1 MADQYRD
8 SCVKRQSKNRGKE
21 DPIRVSFFDKDG
33 QLIDDVTRKEA
44 NCVASRNP
52 SQLFYFQ
59 DANGLR
65 KELLINDVN
74 KLTVND
80 ATIPSV
86 PRCPTSPQLCGPPKV
101 RFFSGGGFGALA
113 NAIVSPNSAS
123 VIGFDIVN
131 PGFNYLSPPWAY
143 LEDDCGKGS
152 GGSLLVQ
159 TKPSLKGGLEVKN
172 IVVTAPGDG
181 YIAAPDGSLGGNGRV
196 FVDVG
201 DAYVEKGDGTVYP
214 VPGGDLPP
222 DLQPDDKFIPVN
234 PIPQPPPVFPQP
246 QPPSPQ
252 PEQPIT
258 YPVVLE
264 IEEVYVYDPGFGYVP
279 GDTITVEKGAVLEP
293 VINDRG
299 EIESVKVING
309 GIGFVDIPLLTI
321 NSNTGY
327 NARLIPV
334 LRPIQIPTQEPTLPP
349 PVPSPEGGIPIQIPP
364 GTQIIS
370 VVDCVG
376 KIPPKSNF
384 DIVPR

>member
-44 NCVASRNP
+44 SCIASKNS

-65 KELLINDVN
+65 RELLIDDVN

-86 PRCPTSPQLCGPPKV
+86 PTCPTDPQLCGPPKV
-101 RFFSGGGFGALA
+101 RFLSGGGFGALA
-113 NAIVSPNSAS
+113 NAIVSPNSS
-123 VIGFDIVN
+123 SIIGFDIVN
-131 PGFNYLSPPWAY
+131 PGFNYLSVPQAY

-159 TKPSLKGGLEVKN
+159 TQPYGTRSGLGTTTVSSGKGGLEVKN

-196 FVDVG
+196 FADVG
-201 DAYVEKGDGTVYP
+201 EAYVKKNDGTVYP
-214 VPGGDLPP
+214 VPGGVLPP
-222 DLQPDDKFIPVN
+222 DLAPDDEFIPVN
-234 PIPQPPPVFPQP
+234 PLPQP
-246 QPPSPQ
+246 QP
-252 PEQPIT
+252 ERLVT
-258 YPVVLE
+258 YPVILE
-264 IEEVYVYDPGFGYVP
+264 IEEVYVDDPGFRYVP
-279 GDTITVEKGAVLEP
+279 GDTITAEKGAILEP

-299 EIESVKVING
+299 EIESVRVING
-309 GIGFVDIPLLTI
+309 GIGFVDTPVLTI

-334 LRPIQIPTQEPTLPP
+334 LRPIPI
-349 PVPSPEGGIPIQIPP
+349 PEGVPIDVPP

-376 KIPPKSNF
+376 KISPKSNF

>member
-44 NCVASRNP
+44 SCIASKNS

-65 KELLINDVN
+65 RELLIDDVN

-86 PRCPTSPQLCGPPKV
+86 PTCPTDPQLCGPPKV

-113 NAIVSPNSAS
+113 NAIVSPNSS
-123 VIGFDIVN
+123 SIIGFDIVN
-131 PGFNYLSPPWAY
+131 PGFNYLSVPQAY

-159 TKPSLKGGLEVKN
+159 TQPYGTRAGLGTATVDSGKGGLEVKN
-172 IVVTAPGDG
+172 IVITAPGNG
-181 YIAAPDGSLGGNGRV
+181 YLPSPDGSLGGNGRI
-196 FVDVG
+196 FADVG
-201 DAYVEKGDGTVYP
+201 EAYVKKCDGTFYP
-214 VPGGDLPP
+214 VPSGILPP
-222 DLQPDDKFIPVN
+222 DLESCDEFIPVN
-234 PIPQPPPVFPQP
+234 PLP
-246 QPPSPQ
+246 
-252 PEQPIT
+252 QPIT

-264 IEEVYVYDPGFGYVP
+264 IEEVYVKDPGFGYVP
-279 GDTITVEKGAVLEP
+279 GDTITGENGAILEP
-293 VINDRG
+293 VINSRG

-309 GIGFVDIPLLTI
+309 GIGFVDTPVLTI

-327 NARLIPV
+327 NAELIPV
-334 LRPIQIPTQEPTLPP
+334 LRPIPT
-349 PVPSPEGGIPIQIPP
+349 PEEVPP

>member
-33 QLIDDVTRKEA
+33 QLIDDITRKEA
-44 NCVASRNP
+44 NCISSKNP

-86 PRCPTSPQLCGPPKV
+86 PTCPTDPQLCGPPKV
-101 RFFSGGGFGALA
+101 RFLSGGGFGALA
-113 NAIVSPNSAS
+113 NAIVSPNSS
-123 VIGFDIVN
+123 SIIGFDIVN
-131 PGFNYLSPPWAY
+131 PGFNYLSVPQAY

-159 TKPSLKGGLEVKN
+159 TQPSPKGGLEVKN

-201 DAYVEKGDGTVYP
+201 EAYVKKDDGTVYP
-214 VPGGDLPP
+214 VPDGVLPP
-222 DLQPDDKFIPVN
+222 DLGPDDEFIPVN
-234 PIPQPPPVFPQP
+234 PLPQP
-246 QPPSPQ
+246 QPQ
-252 PEQPIT
+252 PERPIT

-264 IEEVYVYDPGFGYVP
+264 IEEVYVVDPGFGYVP
-279 GDTITVEKGAVLEP
+279 GDTITAEKGAVLEP
-293 VINDRG
+293 VINVRR

-309 GIGFVDIPLLTI
+309 GIGFVDTPVLTI

-327 NARLIPV
+327 NAELIPV
-334 LRPIQIPTQEPTLPP
+334 LRPIPT
-349 PVPSPEGGIPIQIPP
+349 PEGVALEVPP

-384 DIVPR
+384 DLVPR